1 MDSFGTTGHPDVV
14 KNIIDF
20 LHLEGKYRY
29 DIKIHKDR
37 FETIVAKVIQ
47 DYIISLLWCQLMD
60 VGAKTRQHVWLRD
73 LHDPILQSFHGGPEN
88 CVKNDSGKDC
98 DS

>member
-29 DIKIHKDR
+29 DINIHKDR

-47 DYIISLLWCQLMD
+47 DYIISLL
-60 VGAKTRQHVWLRD
+60 
-73 LHDPILQSFHGGPEN
+73 
-88 CVKNDSGKDC
+88 
-98 DS
+98 